1 MDIVIYTNKRTLE
14 HKRGGDGHR
23 SYYWHFTRPPKR
35 LSVGERIYFA
45 VGGVVVGSFKCDEIN
60 NGEET
65 VCWNKNSWE
74 KMENSIPTTH
84 FQGFKYK
91 WW

>member
-1 MDIVIYTNKRTLE
+1 MDIVIYTKPQTLK
-14 HKRGGDGHR
+14 HKMGGDGFDA
-23 SYYWHFTRPPKR
+23 YYWHFTRPPKR

-45 VGGVVVGSFKCDEIN
+45 VRGRVVGSFECNDIN
-60 NGEET
+60 DGEET
-65 VCWNKNSWE
+65 VCWNKDSWQE
-74 KMENSIPTTH
+74 LDNPIETTH